1 MMVELTNKEAKRLE
15 ITLDKHNI
23 GINQSMQILKKLKE
37 YIDNTK
43 CKSNAMYYREYI
55 EAGSAVVT
63 KSLDVYVQEDPNELT
78 LKDVKNME
86 NILYTDNEL
95 ITAEL
100 EYCLYDDAIGDYDV
114 TTIYLNED
122 TPEDWDCYERL
133 VECSVDIRTFDE
145 DNLPGEAIL
154 EIGPSKVGKLT
165 KAEVDRYNELV
176 TSYLRQIWDIKTI
189 INEELDELSFET
201 MMTDIAKSIAQIEVN
216 KTFDEFIADADIEL
230 DNYILDYQEG
240 ELKLVREF
248 VGRRFNWNSLHATNI
263 TNSIPIDFRYTITDL
278 SWRNSR
284 ICPSGYSETYMNNSK
299 HDING
304 IVMRDRLS
312 ALELANVL
320 GFKLLINRGSVKKI
334 KYKEGGGQWIGY
346 DEDSKVCAWIL
357 LEHTDWDR
365 LSEAAEEIKDLIEE
379 LQAYFDK

>member
-1 MMVELTNKEAKRLE
+1 M
-15 ITLDKHNI
+15 
-23 GINQSMQILKKLKE
+23 
-37 YIDNTK
+37 
-43 CKSNAMYYREYI
+43 
-55 EAGSAVVT
+55 
-63 KSLDVYVQEDPNELT
+63 
-78 LKDVKNME
+78 
-86 NILYTDNEL
+86 
-95 ITAEL
+95 
-100 EYCLYDDAIGDYDV
+100 
-114 TTIYLNED
+114 
-122 TPEDWDCYERL
+122 
-133 VECSVDIRTFDE
+133 
-145 DNLPGEAIL
+145 
-154 EIGPSKVGKLT
+154 
-165 KAEVDRYNELV
+165 
-176 TSYLRQIWDIKTI
+176 
-189 INEELDELSFET
+189 
-201 MMTDIAKSIAQIEVN
+201 
-216 KTFDEFIADADIEL
+216 
-230 DNYILDYQEG
+230 
-240 ELKLVREF
+240 VREF

-365 LSEAAEEIKDLIEE
+365 LSEAAEEIKDLIE
-379 LQAYFDK
+379 

>member
-1 MMVELTNKEAKRLE
+1 MVVELTNKEAKRLE

-23 GINQSMQILKKLKE
+23 SINQSMKIIKNLKE
-37 YIDNTK
+37 YMNNTK
-43 CKSNAMYYREYI
+43 CKSNAMFYREYV

-63 KSLDVYVQEDPNELT
+63 KSLDVYVQEDPHELT

-86 NILYTDNEL
+86 DILYTGNEP
-95 ITAEL
+95 IIAEL
-100 EYCLYDDAIGDYDV
+100 EQCIYNDAIGDYDV
-114 TTIYLNED
+114 TTVYLNED
-122 TPEDWDCYERL
+122 TQEDWDCYNRL
-133 VECSVDIRTFDE
+133 IECSVDIRTFNG

-165 KAEVDRYNELV
+165 RAEVDRYNELV
-176 TSYLRQIWDIKTI
+176 TSYLRQIWGIKTI
-189 INEELDELSFET
+189 INEELDELTFET
-201 MMTDIAKSIAQIEVN
+201 MMTGIAKSIVQIEVN
-216 KTFDEFIADADIEL
+216 KTFDKFIADADIEL

-304 IVMRDRLS
+304 IVIRDRLS
-312 ALELANVL
+312 GLELANVL
-320 GFKLLINRGSVKKI
+320 GFKLLINRGSVERI
-334 KYKEGGGQWIGY
+334 KYISGGSQWVGY
-346 DEDSKVCAWIL
+346 DKDSKVCAWIL
-357 LEHTDWDR
+357 LECTDWDN
-365 LSEAAEEIKDLIEE
+365 LAETAEEIKDFIRE
-379 LQAYFDK
+379 LQSYFDK